1 MINFFIFNVK
11 SDVHMSIAMNAFEH
25 GIKKKAII
33 NLIKSEPILFIADK
47 FNLNWVGFARDH
59 IVLQMT
65 NMVDKSVKMHLP
77 LTLKLLNQFRFFLH

>member
-1 MINFFIFNVK
+1 
-11 SDVHMSIAMNAFEH
+11 MNAFGH
-25 GIKKKAII
+25 GIKTMAI
-33 NLIKSEPILFIADK
+33 NFIKSEPILLIDDK

-77 LTLKLLNQFRFFLH
+77 LTLKLLNQFRFFLY